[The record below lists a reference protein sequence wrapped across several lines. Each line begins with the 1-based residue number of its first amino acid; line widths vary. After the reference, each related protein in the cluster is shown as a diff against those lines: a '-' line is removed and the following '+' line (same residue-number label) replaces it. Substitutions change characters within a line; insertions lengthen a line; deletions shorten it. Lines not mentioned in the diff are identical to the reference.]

1 MSPEM
6 LRNQGHSFGV
16 DFYSLG
22 TLLYEMLTGMPP
34 FYHTNRDHMYK
45 MI

>member
-1 MSPEM
+1 M
-6 LRNQGHSFGV
+6 LRNAGHSLGV
-16 DFYSLG
+16 DFYALG

-34 FYHTNRDHMYK
+34 FYDTNRDQMYK